1 WGTSLVG
8 VYVRLEPDVLKGVRP
23 SDIDAA
29 VENAISTRGLRAQLR
44 MQSIVTGVLYVALEE
59 FPGTPVVL
67 RGIDT
72 TVPELPTVPTT
83 IEVWTAKLEKI
94 SDAIASLP
102 LDELARSMIAT
113 VDEARRGPKFPAVP
127 PSLHRRSP

>member
-1 WGTSLVG
+1 
-8 VYVRLEPDVLKGVRP
+8 VYVSFEPDALKGIPPR
-23 SDIDAA
+23 DIDAA
-29 VENAISTRGLRAQLR
+29 IQTAITTRSMRAQLR
-44 MQSIVTGVLYVALEE
+44 MQSFVTGVLYVALDD

-67 RGIDT
+67 RGLDK

-102 LDELARSMIAT
+102 LDELARSIIAT
-113 VDEARRGPKFPAVP
+113 TAHPRRLPNAPGNASFLTSRA
-127 PSLHRRSP
+127 